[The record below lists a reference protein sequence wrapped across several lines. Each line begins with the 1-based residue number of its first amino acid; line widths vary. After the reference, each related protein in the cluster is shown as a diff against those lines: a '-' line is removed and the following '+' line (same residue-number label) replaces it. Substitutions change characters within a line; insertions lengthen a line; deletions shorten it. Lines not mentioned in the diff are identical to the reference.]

1 MSRTETLWT
10 ASCCRLWPVMPY
22 YGRMGRCG
30 LCNEVPEIIY
40 LHWDDEKEDD

>member
-1 MSRTETLWT
+1 
-10 ASCCRLWPVMPY
+10 MPY